1 MKNPTL
7 APVSPGV
14 EGEESTLETTMLCPS
29 MPASNDATDNSISRY
44 FSPTARNISPLS
56 LLLTLHTH
64 APFQTHMHTLFFFVF
79 FFLGSVMWP
88 DVQVDIALKA
98 FDWMKQCI
106 GCG

>member
-1 MKNPTL
+1 MKKATL

-14 EGEESTLETTMLCPS
+14 EGEESTSENYIAPGPS
-29 MPASNDATDNSISRY
+29 MYSATNNATDNFISRY
-44 FSPTARNISPLS
+44 FSPTACTVSPLS
-56 LLLTLHTH
+56 LLLTLHKH
-64 APFQTHMHTLFFFVF
+64 APFLTHMHTFF
-79 FFLGSVMWP
+79 GSVMWP

>member
-1 MKNPTL
+1 MKKATV
-7 APVSPGV
+7 APASPGV
-14 EGEESTLETTMLCPS
+14 EGEESTSQTPL
-29 MPASNDATDNSISRY
+29 PAPLMYSATNDATDNFISRY
-44 FSPTARNISPLS
+44 FSPTACTVSPLS
-56 LLLTLHTH
+56 LLLTLHKH
-64 APFQTHMHTLFFFVF
+64 APLQTHMHAF